1 MHQPD
6 AFGKR
11 MEGVLEEKAFNV
23 DDHAFAP
30 MVSMEMNVG
39 MFKSQWQFCDRI
51 TEYLSDILGQSHSD
65 PARYSNFLSVA
76 TNELIELAF
85 RSTGE
90 PGRICFDLYRSA
102 TFNRLRITFPCEE
115 GSDRE
120 HPPASLSERRPVPD
134 AARTGYP
141 VMQSDGAVLLRE
153 LAAIFRAAIRIEKD
167 GTQGIEIIADFPAS
181 EDFR

>member
-1 MHQPD
+1 
-6 AFGKR
+6 
-11 MEGVLEEKAFNV
+11 MEGVLKEEASNF

-51 TEYLSDILGQSHSD
+51 TEYLSDILGQGHSD

-76 TNELIELAF
+76 TNELVELAF

-90 PGRICFDLYRSA
+90 PGRISFDLYRSA
-102 TFNRLRITFPCEE
+102 TFNRLRIAFPCEE

-120 HPPASLSERRPVPD
+120 HARARSSERQPILG
-134 AARTGYP
+134 AASGYP
-141 VMQSDGAVLLRE
+141 VESDGTVPLANV
-153 LAAIFRAAIRIEKD
+153 AAIFRAAIRIEKD
-167 GTQGIEIIADFPAS
+167 GTRGIQIIADFPS
-181 EDFR
+181 TEDFQ